1 MTNQAFEQILD
12 DQLNYCRG
20 LLTSKGKEYDLAV
33 DDRFHSFKTAAAV
46 QNCTPKQALCG
57 MMCKHTISIYDMA
70 CSEETFATE
79 KWIEKIT
86 DHINYLLLL
95 RGMIEEEEQTHEIH

>member
-1 MTNQAFEQILD
+1 MTNQNFEQILD
-12 DQLNYCRG
+12 AQLNYCKG
-20 LLTSKGKEYDLAV
+20 LLTSKGKEYDLTE

-70 CSEETFATE
+70 SSPESFELA
-79 KWIEKIT
+79 KWVEKIT

-95 RGMIEEEEQTHEIH
+95 RGMIEEEVQTHEIH

>member
-1 MTNQAFEQILD
+1 MTNQDFEQILNT
-12 DQLNYCRG
+12 QLDYCKG
-20 LLTSKGKEYDLAV
+20 LLTSKGKEYDLTV

-70 CSEETFATE
+70 CSPESFTHA
-79 KWIEKIT
+79 KWVEKIT

-95 RGMIEEEEQTHEIH
+95 RGMIEEEAQAYEIH